1 MKKHI
6 ITQLLF
12 LILLILTTSCESMI
26 EVDLP
31 ENKINEK
38 DVYQNISTTKA
49 VLSTIYSNIRD
60 KFFLSKN
67 SSGLA
72 YGLSLYT
79 DELDYLGTSTNDL
92 YLNTINADNN
102 SSRLWWDNAYQS
114 IYTINAFINGVSQS
128 SAFEKQIKNQL
139 LGEAYTL
146 RALHYQY
153 LIQLYGDIPYT
164 TSTDYIFNTSIYKT
178 PYHLALIEIEK
189 DLLHAVE
196 LLSYEYRDNQRFYV
210 NKAVAELLLVE
221 NYLLQK
227 KYSEAESLAQKL
239 VYNSLYNIEMNLD
252 QTFKK
257 TAKSTLWQI
266 SPLQN
271 SAATPEANLYL
282 FTSITPT
289 TTVLSKKLIDSFD
302 TNDMRFKHWIKEVKS
317 NESVLYGVYK
327 YKNKTNNTDEY
338 SVFFRI
344 EQANFLLAESLY
356 RQDKISEAVQVINTV
371 RIKRGLNGLPLN
383 ITKQEFETQYLTES
397 NKEFFTESGHR
408 FFTLKRLEKL
418 QILKD
423 TKPNW
428 REFHQLF
435 PIPEKQLLINKNLNP
450 QNNGY

>member
-1 MKKHI
+1 M
-6 ITQLLF
+6 
-12 LILLILTTSCESMI
+12 ILVILTTSCESMI

-38 DVYQNISTTKA
+38 DVYQNINTTKA

-72 YGLSLYT
+72 YSLSLYT

-189 DLLHAVE
+189 D
-196 LLSYEYRDNQRFYV
+196 FYM
-210 NKAVAELLLVE
+210 L
-221 NYLLQK
+221 
-227 KYSEAESLAQKL
+227 
-239 VYNSLYNIEMNLD
+239 
-252 QTFKK
+252 
-257 TAKSTLWQI
+257 
-266 SPLQN
+266 
-271 SAATPEANLYL
+271 
-282 FTSITPT
+282 
-289 TTVLSKKLIDSFD
+289 
-302 TNDMRFKHWIKEVKS
+302 
-317 NESVLYGVYK
+317 
-327 YKNKTNNTDEY
+327 
-338 SVFFRI
+338 
-344 EQANFLLAESLY
+344 
-356 RQDKISEAVQVINTV
+356 
-371 RIKRGLNGLPLN
+371 
-383 ITKQEFETQYLTES
+383 
-397 NKEFFTESGHR
+397 
-408 FFTLKRLEKL
+408 
-418 QILKD
+418 
-423 TKPNW
+423 
-428 REFHQLF
+428 
-435 PIPEKQLLINKNLNP
+435 
-450 QNNGY
+450 